1 MEYTDVNIL
10 VQKIIF
16 WGELVIYFLAM
27 FLVVAKIKTSKTILS
42 LLKQIQT
49 TVTILSW
56 TIRHSTFTGHKWQS
70 RLPHKADKKN

>member
-27 FLVVAKIKTSKTILS
+27 FLVVAKIKISKTILS

-49 TVTILSW
+49 TVTILS
-56 TIRHSTFTGHKWQS
+56 
-70 RLPHKADKKN
+70 